1 MTKYHVEIE
10 KSDALKIYDAL
21 QSADVFFRRR
31 DEMNASIHL
40 AFPVR
45 YSPIT
50 SKVAAGLDRLF
61 SILYDAG
68 MLESEE
74 NSDG

>member
-1 MTKYHVEIE
+1 MAKYDIEIE
-10 KSDALKIYDAL
+10 KSDALKIYDAI
-21 QSADVFFRRR
+21 QCADLYFRKR

-40 AFPVR
+40 AHPVR

-61 SILYDAG
+61 TILYDAG
-68 MLESEE
+68 LLTEESE
-74 NSDG
+74 